1 MKRDTDCLTIIDL
14 FRKVI
19 TSLACIANVSS
30 NIDIVNEANN
40 YILDFI
46 NQYNKYLVNTNKK
59 NIVFKYTED
68 DIVDLILF
76 AEDLQ
81 FGIIDLIKLI
91 K

>member
-40 YILDFI
+40 YFLDFI
-46 NQYNKYLVNTNKK
+46 NQYNIYFVNN
-59 NIVFKYTED
+59 NIKVF
-68 DIVDLILF
+68 VSC
-76 AEDLQ
+76 A
-81 FGIIDLIKLI
+81 
-91 K
+91 